1 MVEKIK
7 IVAIVGAGAMG
18 QQIVER
24 TAMSG
29 YSVRVYDTV
38 RDFLE
43 KFVRRMNRKKKMKG
57 ISGEITL
64 HNTLTEAVKDADLI
78 IEAVPEKLELKK
90 EIFSQI
96 DKAAP
101 SHAIIATNSSSIPV
115 SRIEGVVDRKENVLN
130 IHFYNIYALPMAD
143 IMKGTETTDDT
154 FEIGVNFVQSIDIT
168 PIILKKESFGFV
180 FNRMWRSVKKDC
192 LKMWAEG
199 VADIKTI
206 DKAWK
211 IFTKMGVGPFEI
223 MDNVGLDV
231 TYDVEMS
238 YYKESGDPNDK
249 PPQELKDLIERG
261 DLGRKTGKGFYKYYN
276 S

>member
-1 MVEKIK
+1 MVKKIN
-7 IVAIVGAGAMG
+7 IVAIVGAGTMG
-18 QQIVER
+18 QQIIER
-24 TAMSG
+24 TSMSG

-57 ISGEITL
+57 ISGEVTL
-64 HNTLTEAVKDADLI
+64 HNTLAEAVKDADLI

-90 EIFSQI
+90 NIFSQI

-101 SHAIIATNSSSIPV
+101 SHAIIATNSSSFPI
-115 SRIEGVVDRKENVLN
+115 SRIEVAVDRKEKVLN
-130 IHFYNIYALPMAD
+130 IHFYNLYALPMAD
-143 IMKGTETTDDT
+143 IMKGTETSDET
-154 FEIGVNFVQSIDIT
+154 FEIGVDFVQSIDIT

-211 IFTKMGVGPFEI
+211 IFTHMGIGPFEI
-223 MDNVGLDV
+223 MDNVGLDI

-249 PPQELKDLIERG
+249 PPQGLKDMVDRG
-261 DLGRKTGKGFYKYYN
+261 DLGRKTGKGFYKYYDR
-276 S
+276 